1 MWCYLIK
8 RSRSQTFTASA
19 CVYVTDTVDAF
30 VLEAGTQWLEPAF
43 GALFK
48 WGTYAALISF
58 RHTTECDRW
67 QTAPS
72 LYVTLKKNAYLLL

>member
-1 MWCYLIK
+1 MLQI
-8 RSRSQTFTASA
+8 
-19 CVYVTDTVDAF
+19 DAF

-72 LYVTLKKNAYLLL
+72 LYVTLKKKMHIYFYKSPSFHEGKVNL